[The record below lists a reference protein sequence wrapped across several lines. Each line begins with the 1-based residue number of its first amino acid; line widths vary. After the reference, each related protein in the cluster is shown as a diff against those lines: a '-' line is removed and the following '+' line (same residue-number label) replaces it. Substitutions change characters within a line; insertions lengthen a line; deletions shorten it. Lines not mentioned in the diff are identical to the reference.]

1 MLASVTNCTVLYVS
15 FARLDCS
22 FSGANEQAEIPTND
36 NAENEQQ
43 GAYTGHPKMV
53 DAMSK
58 PGYQSGCAVR
68 HHPGT

>member
-15 FARLDCS
+15 FARLDGS
-22 FSGANEQAEIPTND
+22 FSGANEQAEIPMND
-36 NAENEQQ
+36 YVQNEQQ

-53 DAMSK
+53 DTMSK

-68 HHPGT
+68 HHPET